1 MRIRTVLATLAA
13 TAVAAITIPMAAQA
27 APGNTVVFGDSMPAN
42 PTVGDWLTAQ
52 GAPIPGGRTNE
63 MGCGTDFVFSNAVG
77 AGNGK
82 PVADYTCAGSS
93 FRTGGIPVV
102 EQVNRAAA
110 NGALDAGTSEVVIF
124 AGAND
129 VYPYILNEGMPMPQ
143 VQENLRAAVRDTINR
158 IKDVAPN
165 AQIKIGGYPTVSG
178 PNGEVCLVN
187 VGGVGLPTPAV
198 NLSEIEAGLD
208 AGLRQAAA
216 DTGTKFVDLKGLT
229 ANHGTCNA
237 DNWVVGI
244 IDDSIGEYNLFVH
257 MTNHG
262 LQVVGNHL
270 GRA

>member
-13 TAVAAITIPMAAQA
+13 TAVAAVTIPMAAQA
-27 APGNTVVFGDSMPAN
+27 APDNTVVFGDSLPAN

-63 MGCGTDFVFSNAVG
+63 MGCGTDFLFSDAVG
-77 AGNGK
+77 AGSEK

-93 FRTGGIPVV
+93 FRTGGIPVM

-110 NGALDAGTSEVVIF
+110 NGALNGGTDEVVIL

-143 VQENLRAAVRDTINR
+143 IQENLRAAVRDTINR
-158 IKDVAPN
+158 VKQAAPG
-165 AQIKIGGYPTVSG
+165 ATIKIAGYPTVSG

-187 VGGVGLPTPAV
+187 TGGVGLPTPAV
-198 NLSEIEAGLD
+198 NLNEIEAGLD
-208 AGLRQAAA
+208 AGLRQAAG
-216 DTGTKFVDLKGLT
+216 DTGAQFVDLKGIT
-229 ANHGTCNA
+229 ANHGTCDA
-237 DNWVVGI
+237 DNWVVGV
-244 IDDSIGEYNLFVH
+244 IDDSIGDYNLFVH
-257 MTNHG
+257 MTNRG
-262 LQVVGNHL
+262 VQVVGNHI